1 MIYNHLK
8 MHNQLVYQLIKKLR
22 CLEDQLI
29 PIFNLTKIYNMLFP
43 MLKSVFN
50 QHWPTG
56 RHKLLE
62 ESSYFNLFKFMNHD

>member
-1 MIYNHLK
+1 

-43 MLKSVFN
+43 ML
-50 QHWPTG
+50 
-56 RHKLLE
+56 
-62 ESSYFNLFKFMNHD
+62 